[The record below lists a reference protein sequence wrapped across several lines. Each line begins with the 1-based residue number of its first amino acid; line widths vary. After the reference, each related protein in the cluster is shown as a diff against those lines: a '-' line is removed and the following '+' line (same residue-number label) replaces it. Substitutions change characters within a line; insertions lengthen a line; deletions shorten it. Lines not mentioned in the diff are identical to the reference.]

1 MSVSNR
7 YCSEKRFIC
16 RIEEDF
22 NSTVG
27 EQKEKFEQHLYC
39 EILAQV
45 DIQIPRRMIQDID
58 VSPGTIIYGTLL
70 LHSLPPPL
78 LLLLTLLLPTPPL
91 TPLFS
96 PPNHQTGWL

>member
-1 MSVSNR
+1 VSVSHR
-7 YCSEKRFIC
+7 YCSEKRFVY

-27 EQKEKFEQHLYC
+27 EKKEQFKQNLWC

-58 VSPGTIIYGTLL
+58 ISPGKIM
-70 LHSLPPPL
+70 
-78 LLLLTLLLPTPPL
+78 
-91 TPLFS
+91 
-96 PPNHQTGWL
+96 